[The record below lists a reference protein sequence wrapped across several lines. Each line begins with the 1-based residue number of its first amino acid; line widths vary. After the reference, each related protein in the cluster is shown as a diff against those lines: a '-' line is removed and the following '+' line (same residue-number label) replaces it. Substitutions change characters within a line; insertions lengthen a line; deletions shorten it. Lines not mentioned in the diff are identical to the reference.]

1 MMKYAIMWSSFESFS
16 MDLCQDVKLDG
27 YYSEAAKIICDFSI
41 GTYFNGSSK
50 QQVNT
55 YNLDH

>member
-1 MMKYAIMWSSFESFS
+1 MEFMMKYAIMWSSFESFS

-50 QQVNT
+50 
-55 YNLDH
+55 